1 LTDMATGT
9 KRLTRD
15 ERRAETRERLLES
28 AGRVFARHG
37 YQAASVDEVA
47 DEAGFSTGAL
57 YSNFDGKED
66 LFLTVLERHIERQVS
81 ELSAAVA
88 ERRTVADRARG
99 GADHWMAF
107 LEREP
112 ELVLLFMEFWAF
124 AVRNPEVTP
133 RFAARY
139 AEARRAVSELIEA
152 STRELGVELSLPAE
166 QLAMAIDA
174 LADGFALQKLA
185 DPEAVP
191 DDLFGTVLTLLL
203 EGARRR
209 APEARPAK
217 I

>member
-1 LTDMATGT
+1 MATGT

-15 ERRAETRERLLES
+15 ERREETRERLLES

-124 AVRNPEVTP
+124 AVRNPEITP

>member
-1 LTDMATGT
+1 MATGT